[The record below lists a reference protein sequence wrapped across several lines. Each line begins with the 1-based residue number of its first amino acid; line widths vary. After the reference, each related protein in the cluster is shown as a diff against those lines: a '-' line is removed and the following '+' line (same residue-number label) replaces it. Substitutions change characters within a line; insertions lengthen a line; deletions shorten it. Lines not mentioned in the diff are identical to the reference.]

1 MLLLMIL
8 LLRLLLLLLFLEE
21 LLLLCSLA
29 TAAPSPRRVV
39 DALRR
44 PELGSAAQSAAAGC
58 RGCPAD
64 RGGAVVV
71 GGGVCGGDLGPAH
84 PLDDAAAA
92 VEALLVD
99 GSRVQS
105 GHGTNWRSGHEHFW
119 LAGSERTVGLCSA

>member
-8 LLRLLLLLLFLEE
+8 LLRLLLLFLEE

-44 PELGSAAQSAAAGC
+44 PGLGSTPQSAAAGC
-58 RGCPAD
+58 RGCSAD

-71 GGGVCGGDLGPAH
+71 GGGVGGGDLGPAH
-84 PLDDAAAA
+84 PLDDAAA
-92 VEALLVD
+92 VV
-99 GSRVQS
+99 
-105 GHGTNWRSGHEHFW
+105 
-119 LAGSERTVGLCSA
+119 

>member
-29 TAAPSPRRVV
+29 TAAPSPCVV
-39 DALRR
+39 DALRQAG
-44 PELGSAAQSAAAGC
+44 LGSAAAGC

-64 RGGAVVV
+64 GGGAVVV
-71 GGGVCGGDLGPAH
+71 GGGVGGGDLGPAH

-99 GSRVQS
+99 GS
-105 GHGTNWRSGHEHFW
+105 
-119 LAGSERTVGLCSA
+119 